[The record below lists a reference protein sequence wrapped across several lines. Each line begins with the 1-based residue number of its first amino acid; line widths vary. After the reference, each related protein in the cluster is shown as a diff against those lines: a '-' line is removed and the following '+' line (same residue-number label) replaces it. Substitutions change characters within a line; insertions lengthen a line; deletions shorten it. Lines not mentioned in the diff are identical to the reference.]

1 MKTKEEIE
9 EELRL
14 LDQVRADIEK
24 KFEALGAHP
33 GAIDR
38 EELADTLLNGLTTI
52 VKYYTLCWVIEKSD
66 DEKLQFFQRKIKKEY
81 IEPLSSMIKGL
92 VKE

>member
-9 EELRL
+9 EELKL
-14 LDQVRADIEK
+14 LDSIREDIEK
-24 KFEALGAHP
+24 KFEAFNTNP
-33 GAIDR
+33 VSVDR

-81 IEPLSSMIKGL
+81 IEPLSSMIKGML
-92 VKE
+92 KE